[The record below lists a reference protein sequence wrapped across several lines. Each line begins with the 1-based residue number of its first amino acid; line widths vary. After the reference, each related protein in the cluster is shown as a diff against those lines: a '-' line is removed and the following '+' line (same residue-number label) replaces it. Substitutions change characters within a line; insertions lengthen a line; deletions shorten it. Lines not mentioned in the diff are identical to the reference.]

1 MIDDRRRDP
10 RTDPHTS
17 LRNLM
22 RVRAEVHDLALALL
36 STADGML
43 LAGSRQDRPAQRAA
57 AHAADALRGDDAAVF
72 GGFTRDAPRT
82 GGRLSGLRLEVDGRP
97 LILSVLE
104 ERPRGEA
111 EALLEGLAERVGAIL
126 SELRQRAAA

>member
-10 RTDPHTS
+10 RTDPHAS
-17 LRNLM
+17 LHNLL

-36 STADGML
+36 STADGVL
-43 LAGSRQDRPAQRAA
+43 VAGSRQDRPAQRAA
-57 AHAADALRGDDAAVF
+57 AHAADVLRGEPTRFA
-72 GGFTRDAPRT
+72 RDARRT

-104 ERPRGEA
+104 ERPAGEA
-111 EALLEGLAERVGAIL
+111 EALLTSLAERVSAIL
-126 SELRQRAAA
+126 AELRLRAAA